1 MFTEQQT
8 SDGFESTKKQ
18 KSSQVNKEEIDEKSV
33 IRDIFGG
40 ELKTALEVETARRQD
55 VQFEPFYTL
64 NIEIGYDC

>member
-1 MFTEQQT
+1 M
-8 SDGFESTKKQ
+8 
-18 KSSQVNKEEIDEKSV
+18 